1 VASKSLQRKKPGY
14 TKGGDVKIVSL
25 SAPQL
30 VKLLENT
37 SKPKIKSKIQN
48 RLVKLKYVAPAA
60 EEPVVDTPAE
70 EVVQ

>member
-25 SAPQL
+25 SGPQL
-30 VKLLENT
+30 TALLATT
-37 SKPKIKSKIQN
+37 SKKKTQAKIKN

-60 EEPVVDTPAE
+60 EEPVTAE
-70 EVVQ
+70 